1 MKRALTA
8 LVLCGAAAAS
18 YAQDLL
24 ITNATVHT
32 GDERGIIES
41 ADILVKDGRIA
52 RIDDHINANKSI
64 PVLDAEGKP
73 VTAAFFAG
81 VTVSGLS
88 EVEAVSEA
96 VDSEYEEL
104 FTELMHPEFDVR
116 PAYNPH
122 SSVIPVTRI
131 EGFGYALLA
140 ATRGDRSISGQGGLV
155 RFDGGY
161 HSFEGKPVLYV
172 ELSGHAA
179 AKVGGSRAVHW
190 MLLEQAF
197 AELDMD
203 DDMEL
208 LSTLG
213 QKALANAAKNGVF
226 VFNVNRAADIMQVI
240 KFSAKHKLDAVI
252 HGGREA
258 WMVADAL
265 AQAEIP
271 VVLNSL
277 DNLPADFDSL
287 GSRMDNAALLN
298 KAGVAVMFSSGETHN
313 ARKVRQVAGVAVANG
328 LPHAEAIRAI
338 TQTPAEAFGGQARTL
353 TKGAP
358 ADLVIWSGDPL
369 EVSTLASQVII
380 AGKPDS
386 MESRQTKL
394 RDRYLSEDSA
404 LPRAYIKP

>member
-338 TQTPAEAFGGQARTL
+338 TQTPAEVFGGQARTL